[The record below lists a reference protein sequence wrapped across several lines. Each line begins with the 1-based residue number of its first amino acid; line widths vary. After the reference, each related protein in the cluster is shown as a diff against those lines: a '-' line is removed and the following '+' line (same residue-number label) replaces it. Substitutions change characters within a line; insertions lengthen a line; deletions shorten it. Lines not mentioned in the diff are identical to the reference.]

1 MSFID
6 YILFMEIS
14 ESYFNIAYTLFI
26 LLFIATILNELFIY
40 IKKQNPTLLK
50 VRIIIRS
57 WWWIISITLLA
68 GAFGPYGVLALF
80 SVLALLAALEY
91 LKRSQLEKIKPQMRI
106 FLSIFI
112 ALQIYL
118 ILNNNFEIFAAL
130 PTSFILLTLPILIFI
145 YKDLNAVPKIM
156 ASYMGI
162 AITTHC
168 LFYLPAFVIVGADI
182 FKSTDKAL
190 LCFFLVVGL
199 TQANDI
205 FQFIFGKL
213 FGRNKIIAF
222 ISPNKT
228 EAGFIGGILLTSLI
242 GTMAF
247 TYFINMS
254 PLMALVCAFCISIFG
269 IFGDLTFSAVKRH
282 FDIKD
287 FSSVIPGHGGF
298 IDRLDSLIFTG
309 PVLFLIIKYIGA

>member
-1 MSFID
+1 
-6 YILFMEIS
+6 MEIS
-14 ESYFNIAYTLFI
+14 DTYFNIAYTLVT
-26 LLFIATILNELFIY
+26 LLFIATSINELLLLT
-40 IKKQNPTLLK
+40 KKQNPTLLK

-57 WWWIISITLLA
+57 WWWIIAVILIA
-68 GAFGPYGVLALF
+68 GAFGPYGILVLF
-80 SVLALLAALEY
+80 SALTLLASFEY
-91 LKRSQLEKIKPQMRI
+91 LKRSQLFKIKPMVKV
-106 FLSIFI
+106 FLSVFI

-118 ILNNNFEIFAAL
+118 ILNGNFDIFAAI
-130 PTSFILLTLPILIFI
+130 PTSYFLLTLPILIFI
-145 YKDLNAVPKIM
+145 YKDLSAVPKIM

-168 LFYLPAFVIVGADI
+168 LFYLPAFVIIGADI
-182 FKSTDKAL
+182 FKSEDKAL

-205 FQFIFGKL
+205 FQFLFGKL
-213 FGRNKIIAF
+213 FGKNKIVDF

-228 EAGFIGGILLTSLI
+228 EAGFIGGIVMTSFL

-247 TYFINMS
+247 THFIDMS
-254 PLMALVCAFCISIFG
+254 PVMAFVCAISISIFG
-269 IFGDLTFSAVKRH
+269 IFGDLTFSAIKRH

-309 PVLFLIIKYIGA
+309 PVLFLIIKYFGA

>member
-1 MSFID
+1 
-6 YILFMEIS
+6 MEVS
-14 ESYFNIAYTLFI
+14 ESYFNIAYTLVTLLFLATSLNEI
-26 LLFIATILNELFIY
+26 LLMV
-40 IKKQNPTLLK
+40 KKQNPSLLK
-50 VRIIIRS
+50 VRVIIRS
-57 WWWIISITLLA
+57 WWWIIGVILFF
-68 GAFGPYGVLALF
+68 GAFGPYGILTLF
-80 SVLALLAALEY
+80 SVLSLLAAFEY
-91 LKRSQLEKIKPQMRI
+91 LKRSQLHKIKGQIRI
-106 FLSIFI
+106 FLSVFI

-118 ILNNNFEIFAAL
+118 ILNNNFDIFAAL
-130 PTSFILLTLPILIFI
+130 PTSFILLTLPILIFM
-145 YKDLNAVPKIM
+145 YKDLKAVPQVM

-182 FKSTDKAL
+182 FDSTDKAL

-199 TQANDI
+199 TQTNDI
-205 FQFIFGKL
+205 FQFLCGKL
-213 FGRNKIIAF
+213 FGKNKIVDF

-228 EAGFIGGILLTSLI
+228 EAGFIGGIILTSII
-242 GTMAF
+242 GTLAF
-247 TYFINMS
+247 TYFIEMS
-254 PLMALVCAFCISIFG
+254 TIMAFVCAVCISIFG
-269 IFGDLTFSAVKRH
+269 IFGDLTFSAIKRH

>member
-1 MSFID
+1 
-6 YILFMEIS
+6 MEIS
-14 ESYFNIAYTLFI
+14 NTYFNIAYTLVT
-26 LLFIATILNELFIY
+26 LLFIATSLNEILLL

-50 VRIIIRS
+50 VRVIIRS
-57 WWWIISITLLA
+57 WWWIIAVILGA
-68 GAFGPYGVLALF
+68 GAFGPYGILVLF
-80 SVLALLAALEY
+80 SVLALLASFEY
-91 LKRSQLEKIKPQMRI
+91 LKRSQLFKIKPIVKI

-118 ILNNNFEIFAAL
+118 ILNGNFDIFAAL

-145 YKDLNAVPKIM
+145 YKDLTAVPKIM

-182 FKSTDKAL
+182 FKSEDKAL

-199 TQANDI
+199 TQSNDI
-205 FQFIFGKL
+205 FQFLFGKM
-213 FGRNKIIAF
+213 FGKYKIVDF

-228 EAGFIGGILLTSLI
+228 EAGFIGGIVMTSFL

-247 TYFINMS
+247 TQFIEMS
-254 PLMALVCAFCISIFG
+254 PVMAFVCAVSISVFG
-269 IFGDLTFSAVKRH
+269 IFGDLTFSAIKRH